1 MTRTP
6 KFRLF
11 AWTLCLALTAVHA
24 LLAQTPAAARFMG
37 TVTTINGSTLSVKTD
52 SGDVRQVQVPETAV
66 LKQVAPGEKDLSK
79 AEVIKFSNLASGD
92 RVLVRLDTK
101 APEGSAIALQVI
113 AIKQADLAKKQE
125 ADRLDWQHRGIGG
138 LVKSVDPAA
147 GVIVVTSGAGAA
159 AKTITIHTTASTV
172 LKRYAAASVRFDE
185 AKTAP
190 ITTVRAGDQIRARG
204 SKSADGTELTAEEAV
219 SGSFRNIAG
228 QVISFD
234 AATQTLTVKDLATKK
249 PAAIKFTSE
258 SQTKKLPEMM
268 ASRLA
273 MMLKSEGAGM
283 AARGGAP
290 APGGAGAPPA
300 GGMGAAHGA
309 PGGGFDPQMML
320 SRAPAVQL
328 ADLKKG
334 DAVMLVATDG
344 ANDLTAISL
353 LAGVEPL
360 LEAPAASNLLSN
372 WSMGS
377 GGGEMGQ

>member
-283 AARGGAP
+283 AARGSAP

-334 DAVMLVATDG
+334 DAVMLVATEG